1 MLIIWF
7 SCTDFVCLFYSD
19 LRVCFVFFFNCLALF
34 VLFVCF
40 VLVLKLLFG
49 LCDCLFVMLDSV

>member
-1 MLIIWF
+1 MLIICF
-7 SCTDFVCLFYSD
+7 SCTDFDCLFYSD
-19 LRVCFVFFFNCLALF
+19 FVFNCLALF